1 MPVLATVQPA
11 LLKTSDHRA
20 GACDS
25 FFSLSSASSL
35 KEVSL
40 PPIEDLTIRSIRG
53 NVDFKILRV
62 GMETFHLGIFGGFG
76 DLCHSSIELLSRFIF
91 RMTRIG

>member
-53 NVDFKILRV
+53 TIAR
-62 GMETFHLGIFGGFG
+62 
-76 DLCHSSIELLSRFIF
+76 
-91 RMTRIG
+91 